1 MSRKWTIGGD
11 ISRRTLLAGA
21 GALVGAAA
29 LPRVVRAQASETI
42 SVGDIE
48 IRVVSDGTL
57 TLPVSFS
64 LPESAG
70 EDIDALFAAAGR
82 DAPREF
88 VNQTNVVLVRTGE
101 DLILIDAGSG
111 PNFQPTAGRLED
123 NLASLGVDPAEI
135 TRVVF
140 THAHPDHLWGALDDF
155 EDGARFE
162 NATHIIAPDEHEFWT
177 NPATAET
184 APDWLLGMALGSA
197 RVFEALDER
206 IERRTPSEAIAP
218 GLSFVP
224 TPGHTPGHM
233 SVMIESNGQN
243 LMIVGD
249 ALTNEIVSFQRPQ
262 WRLGTDLDRDKA
274 AATRLSLLDRL
285 ADERL
290 PIIGFHLPWTGH
302 GMVERNQDGY
312 RYVPL

>member
-1 MSRKWTIGGD
+1 MSARFNIGGG

-21 GALVGAAA
+21 GALTAASTF
-29 LPRVVRAQASETI
+29 PRIVRAQASETI
-42 SVGDIE
+42 TVGDIE

-57 TLPVSFS
+57 TLPVAFS
-64 LPESAG
+64 LPETAG
-70 EDIDALFAAAGR
+70 EDIDALFTATGR

-111 PNFQPTAGRLED
+111 PNFQATAGRLED
-123 NLASLGVDPAEI
+123 SLASIGVDPSEI
-135 TRVVF
+135 AKVVF

-162 NATHIIAPDEHEFWT
+162 NATHIIAPDEHDFWT
-177 NPATAET
+177 DPATAEN
-184 APDWLLGMALGSA
+184 APDWLLGMALGGA
-197 RVFEALDER
+197 RVFEALDDR
-206 IERRTPSEAIAP
+206 VERRSPSQGIAP
-218 GLSFVP
+218 GLSYVP

-233 SVMIESNGQN
+233 SVLIESNGES

-249 ALTNEIVSFQRPQ
+249 ALTNEIVSFQRPE
-262 WRLGTDLDRDKA
+262 WRLGTDFDRDQA
-274 AATRLSLLDRL
+274 VATRLSLLDRL
-285 ADERL
+285 AGERL